1 MPKSRDQDFNQLV
14 KNLPAMQ
21 ETWVQSLGGEGPWR
35 RKWQPTLV
43 FLPGKSHGQRSLVD
57 YSPWGCRVGHDWA
70 TKPPPRPLQVV
81 REREDAGRECPCPSL
96 LLLSMSF
103 NFFFKSLWPPVTSS
117 KVEICLTHLVK
128 QPAWPRLS
136 VQGWIGKKR
145 GWEYPADPEYIPGTP
160 GANLL

>member
-1 MPKSRDQDFNQLV
+1 MDRGV
-14 KNLPAMQ
+14 WW
-21 ETWVQSLGGEGPWR
+21 TTV
-35 RKWQPTLV
+35 
-43 FLPGKSHGQRSLVD
+43 HGVAESDTTERLNHHQ
-57 YSPWGCRVGHDWA
+57 
-70 TKPPPRPLQVV
+70 RPLQVV
-81 REREDAGRECPCPSL
+81 REREAAGRECPCSSL

-160 GANLL
+160 GANLSWWQWEWQAPAGPGRKTTATARCPFPSRT